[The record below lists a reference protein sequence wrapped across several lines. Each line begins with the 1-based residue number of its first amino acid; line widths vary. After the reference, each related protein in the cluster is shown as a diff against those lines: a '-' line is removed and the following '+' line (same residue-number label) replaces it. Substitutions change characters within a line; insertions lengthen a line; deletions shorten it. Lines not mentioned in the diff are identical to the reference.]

1 MKNSVNKYYDVAILG
16 CTGAVGQK
24 LVSLLGSHPMF
35 RIRELV
41 ASDRSAGQKYADRVN
56 WKEAKPIPEYVRD
69 IVIRSVSEPLESKL
83 LFSGL
88 DASVAGEVES
98 RYADEGHIVVSNS
111 RNHRMDRYVPL
122 IIPEINADHLQ
133 IVRNQ
138 ESYRRSGGFIVT
150 NPNCST
156 IMLAM
161 AVYPAFRRFGL
172 DKVMVTTMQAISGGG
187 YPGVPSMDILG
198 NVIPYI
204 GGEEEKMETEM
215 LKIFGRV
222 EGGEIVNA
230 DFTVSAT
237 CNRVPV
243 RDGHTVCVS
252 FSTVEKADIDSLLH
266 EIRHGYGDLGLPSS
280 PQEVLA
286 YSEANDRPQPL
297 MDGMSGNGMTVTAG
311 RLRRCPV
318 LDWKL
323 TAFGHN
329 TVRGAAGAAILNA
342 ELIVKEGFLEAG
354 REF

>member
-1 MKNSVNKYYDVAILG
+1 MEKHNDKIDVAVLG

-24 LVSLLGSHPMF
+24 LVSLLGDHPLF
-35 RIRELV
+35 NIRELV
-41 ASDRSAGQKYADRVN
+41 ASDRSAGQKYSDRVN
-56 WKEAKPIPEYVRD
+56 WKEARPIPECAKD
-69 IVIRSVSEPLESKL
+69 ITIRTTAEPLESRI

-98 RYADEGHIVVSNS
+98 GYAAKGHIVVSNS
-111 RNHRMDRYVPL
+111 RNHRMDADVPL
-122 IIPEINADHLQ
+122 VIPEINASHLA
-133 IVRNQ
+133 IVTRQ

-156 IMLAM
+156 IVLAL
-161 AVYPAFRRFGL
+161 AVYPAFARFGL
-172 DKVMVTTMQAISGGG
+172 ESVMAVTMQAISGGG

-204 GGEEEKMETEM
+204 GGEEGKMERE
-215 LKIFGRV
+215 LAKIFGSITDA
-222 EGGEIVNA
+222 GIVPA

-252 FSTVEKADIDSLLH
+252 FSTKRKAGKEEMLDAMEHCYS
-266 EIRHGYGDLGLPSS
+266 DLGLCSS
-280 PQEVLA
+280 PEKVLA
-286 YSEANDRPQPL
+286 YNPSEDRPQPL
-297 MDGMSGNGMTVTAG
+297 MDVQAGNGMTVTVG
-311 RLRRCPV
+311 RLRPCGI
-318 LDWKL
+318 LDWKM

-342 ELIVKEGFLEAG
+342 ELIVRQGFLEK
-354 REF
+354 